1 VEVVVVVVMML
12 EVAARKRETSGV
24 KLRLD
29 E

>member
-1 VEVVVVVVMML
+1 VVVVVMML